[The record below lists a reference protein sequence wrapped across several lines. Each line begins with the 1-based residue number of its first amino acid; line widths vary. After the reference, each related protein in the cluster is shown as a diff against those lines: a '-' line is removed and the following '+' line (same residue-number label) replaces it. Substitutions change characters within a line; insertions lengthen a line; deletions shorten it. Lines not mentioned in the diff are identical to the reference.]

1 MRMLVED
8 PEYHVRTEAAAL
20 LGPSAHSRPDVVAA
34 LIEAHHHDA
43 HPVVRK
49 VAGWHIPGGSIYERT
64 KPTPVRPT

>member
-1 MRMLVED
+1 
-8 PEYHVRTEAAAL
+8 
-20 LGPSAHSRPDVVAA
+20 VVAA